1 MAAVGAVQVGCPECD
16 VMLPIGIVAR
26 SESREVNGLI
36 VDLEPDLSDVIM
48 HGWIHED
55 R

>member
-1 MAAVGAVQVGCPECD
+1 MAAVGTVQVGCPECD

-26 SESREVNGLI
+26 SASREVDGLT
-36 VDLEPDLSDVIM
+36 VGLEPDLSDVIM
-48 HGWIHED
+48 HGWIDED